1 MAEQIVGVLLAGGL
15 ARRMGG
21 GDKCL
26 RLLGGKPILAHII
39 ERVRAQVS
47 ALVLNANGDPA
58 RFAAF
63 DLPVVP
69 DVVAG
74 FAGPLAGV
82 LTGME
87 WARAHAAS
95 ARWLASFAT
104 DSPFVP
110 CDLVVRLLD
119 AARHENAPLACAASN
134 GRTHPVM
141 GLWSLDLAG
150 ELRSALVEQGMRK
163 IDAWT
168 ARYKLATVAFE
179 ADPIDPFFNVNSPDE
194 LAEAERL
201 IVTPPP
207 GPRPSR
213 RARRRT

>member
-1 MAEQIVGVLLAGGL
+1 MAEDVVGVLLAGGL

-26 RLLGGKPILAHII
+26 RLLGGKPILTHIV
-39 ERVRAQVS
+39 ERVRPQVS

-69 DVVAG
+69 DAIEG

-87 WARAHAAS
+87 WARGHAPS
-95 ARWLASFAT
+95 VRWLVSIAT

-110 CDLVVRLLD
+110 RDLVARLLE
-119 AARHENAPLACAASN
+119 AATHQNAPLACAASN

-150 ELRSALVEQGMRK
+150 ELRGALVEQGMRK

-168 ARYKLATVAFE
+168 ARYRLATIEFSDASV
-179 ADPIDPFFNVNSPDE
+179 DPFFNVNSPDD
-194 LAEAERL
+194 LAAAERL
-201 IVTPPP
+201 IASDTE
-207 GPRPSR
+207 
-213 RARRRT
+213 